1 MVVDCDNSLFRK
13 FDSLQQYLWEWIP
26 SRGKSRGILVGIK
39 TSRFDVGSFKK
50 GDYILQMNLW
60 DKEIRMKWNLMIVYG
75 AVQEE
80 HKIYF
85 LTELSRFC
93 DVSSEPYLVGDDFNI
108 IRYIKEKSSN
118 RRSTNILECST
129 PSFIFSS

>member
-1 MVVDCDNSLFRK
+1 M
-13 FDSLQQYLWEWIP
+13 
-26 SRGKSRGILVGIK
+26 
-39 TSRFDVGSFKK
+39 SRFDVGSFKK

-75 AVQEE
+75 AAQEE
-80 HKIYF
+80 HKIDF

-93 DVSSEPYLVGDDFNI
+93 DVSSEPYLVGGDFNI

-118 RRSTNILECST
+118 RGSTNILECST
-129 PSFIFSS
+129 PLFIFSS